1 MTFLLL
7 QERLYT
13 GSVIHGGIFIPHS
26 IWGDPK
32 MVEYNILS
40 KLSDS
45 IKFALIKYLQLQIVK
60 ITPAFV
66 SYFLTFLTPI
76 SSLVPQKSLKK
87 YSM

>member
-1 MTFLLL
+1 
-7 QERLYT
+7 
-13 GSVIHGGIFIPHS
+13 
-26 IWGDPK
+26 